1 MAPKLL
7 FCCNILWKWQLQ
19 SRWTQCWSYLKCPV
33 NWTTEETNNKFW
45 VETGGT
51 YKVSIFFV
59 FERNEESLSP
69 IWFSSSNFV
78 LSFVNF
84 IIRQV
89 SMAWSWKDFF
99 WLTFFYEKKIILW
112 GKIFQYADVFLQ
124 VDVSS
129 ILEQIYK
136 YVTGRAHPQSAPIS
150 GANRVEPSQRMRS
163 HRMRTDKQYVLSFPE
178 QIFTTTIVI

>member
-1 MAPKLL
+1 MCRLL
-7 FCCNILWKWQLQ
+7 CLAHNMLFGCYILWKWHLQ

-33 NWTTEETNNKFW
+33 NWTTEESNNKFR

-59 FERNEESLSP
+59 FESNEESLSN

-89 SMAWSWKDFF
+89 LIARSWKDYF

-112 GKIFQYADVFLQ
+112 GKKCTAFVKFFNMLMCFC
-124 VDVSS
+124 
-129 ILEQIYK
+129 
-136 YVTGRAHPQSAPIS
+136 R
-150 GANRVEPSQRMRS
+150 
-163 HRMRTDKQYVLSFPE
+163 
-178 QIFTTTIVI
+178 